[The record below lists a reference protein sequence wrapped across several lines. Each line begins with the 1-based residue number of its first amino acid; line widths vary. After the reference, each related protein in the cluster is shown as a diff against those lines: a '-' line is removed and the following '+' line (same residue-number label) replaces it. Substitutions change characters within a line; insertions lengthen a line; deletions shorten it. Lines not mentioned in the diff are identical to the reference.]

1 MPGVQTRLHYW
12 AEIYVDGRW
21 LTFCPNTSFRSDTT
35 PVNWFVISRG
45 RIAAVDENAIQAVST
60 IYELYSSDLHDS
72 TSMSMLD
79 RFYRWL
85 SPLRLRAQ
93 DRSMLSLLL
102 MMPFAITVV
111 VIVRNCIGGTT
122 FGTFTPAL
130 LGIAFREWPG
140 GVGMIIFLCII
151 ALGWGLRRGLAS
163 LHLLQVPRLGV
174 MLTCVAFLLL
184 MFVLSAH
191 QYGKHYEYVSL
202 FPLVIMT
209 GMIERIWT
217 LEEED
222 GTARTLLTL
231 FTTVALAGLIGF
243 ITSRLVIVEW
253 MLNFPE
259 TILTLLAIQ
268 LVVGRY
274 SGYRLLELY
283 RFRHLPDYH
292 THP

>member
-1 MPGVQTRLHYW
+1 
-12 AEIYVDGRW
+12 
-21 LTFCPNTSFRSDTT
+21 
-35 PVNWFVISRG
+35 
-45 RIAAVDENAIQAVST
+45 
-60 IYELYSSDLHDS
+60 
-72 TSMSMLD
+72 
-79 RFYRWL
+79 
-85 SPLRLRAQ
+85 
-93 DRSMLSLLL
+93 
-102 MMPFAITVV
+102 
-111 VIVRNCIGGTT
+111 
-122 FGTFTPAL
+122 
-130 LGIAFREWPG
+130 
-140 GVGMIIFLCII
+140 MIIFLCII